1 MIIIPFI
8 HKVKQFPP
16 MQITMF
22 QIITIGGTM
31 LWKED
36 SELELESDVLHP
48 NGIYLQSPPI
58 QQGDFYLCPVDPEK
72 TNLSDFYQWTEI
84 SPDDTET
91 FCWRTFYITGE
102 SKNYRSWL
110 PIPAKETLGPYS
122 VQEIVDMI
130 HNAVI

>member
-1 MIIIPFI
+1 
-8 HKVKQFPP
+8 

-22 QIITIGGTM
+22 QIVTIGGTI

-48 NGIYLQSPPI
+48 NGIYLQGPPI
-58 QQGDFYLCPVDPEK
+58 QRGDFYLCPVDPYK

-110 PIPAKETLGPYS
+110 PIPSKETLGTHS
-122 VQEIVDMI
+122 VQEIIDMI
-130 HNAVI
+130 HSAVI